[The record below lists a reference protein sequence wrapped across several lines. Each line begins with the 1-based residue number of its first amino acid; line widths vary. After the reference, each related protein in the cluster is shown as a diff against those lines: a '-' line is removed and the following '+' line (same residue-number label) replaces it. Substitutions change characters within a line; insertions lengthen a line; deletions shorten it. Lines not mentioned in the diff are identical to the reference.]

1 MIHQHTSKTVSL
13 SFDLMIKR
21 LYTKKTRGKVSIRVK
36 LPPIL
41 QQLSGIETCEVTGY
55 TVGGC
60 LKSLEMQFP
69 NIKNYLLD
77 RQGRLLGI
85 FGIYLNSEGIYP
97 VGLDTP
103 VRDNDEIVILNF
115 ITGG

>member
-1 MIHQHTSKTVSL
+1 MRV
-13 SFDLMIKR
+13 
-21 LYTKKTRGKVSIRVK
+21 RVK

-41 QQLSGIETCEVTGY
+41 QEPSGGAETCEVTGA
-55 TVGGC
+55 TVGEC
-60 LKSLEMQFP
+60 LESLERQFP
-69 NIKNYLLD
+69 KLKDYLFD

-103 VRDNDEIVILNF
+103 VQDND
-115 ITGG
+115 GWQPARD